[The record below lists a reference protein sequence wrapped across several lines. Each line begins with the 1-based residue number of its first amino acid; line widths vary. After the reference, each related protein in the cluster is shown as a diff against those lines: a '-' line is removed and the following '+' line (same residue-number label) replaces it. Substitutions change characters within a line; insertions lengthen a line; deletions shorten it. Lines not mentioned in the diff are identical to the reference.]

1 MITLSLTAFM
11 ISCAKNNSS
20 NNMNLPEFNT
30 KVPEF
35 NEEALKT
42 AKPKSDTEVSM
53 NEILKES
60 LKQSEQEEKL
70 REKTKNIENCESSI
84 RLRMKKKDFRY
95 SKYEGFE
102 DYSEQMNQI
111 LPLFNNDS
119 FAYSKYY
126 DVTQSLILAS
136 SITGDTEKPKLELT
150 LSKIQQK
157 NVNFLVKLKTGKT
170 KDLTSTTLEQSFYFD
185 KNCSVTNGPLVL
197 MKITDMSPSK
207 EVSITKVI
215 GEENVK
221 PKETTKTLI
230 RETTAP
236 LLETVDVKS
245 LKDLPL
251 NSYIYS
257 EEFGLIPAFSI
268 SYGRSKIVDET
279 PYKISELSLKIGKSN
294 YVKGEIGENLAL
306 SRLYT
311 NFFGETVAF
320 TTKERWDLI
329 EISKSEEHNKA
340 KVSLPKNYFEKN
352 DKIIFSSTSP
362 REYEDMPFY
371 WSQEGGSTN
380 GINHSRVLKKS
391 TNTLIFRYGNDA
403 DLESNEVFN
412 TQNAEIQRVKALIL
426 SKKPR
431 NNKQKAQYIL
441 DYISENF
448 SYDYELANS
457 DNKSY
462 RFTVDE
468 LLERK
473 KGVCTHFSILFV
485 TLARSLGIESRV
497 IAGFVLSPE
506 GAMGHAWVEF
516 ETYGGLWTAIDP
528 QNKNVK
534 DSVLDKMYYPIANYT
549 NLGKNDPVQQDLL
562 TFYLSSPEIRPYTE
576 QNKKEMAL
584 NSRN

>member
-42 AKPKSDTEVSM
+42 AKPKSDTEISM
-53 NEILKES
+53 NEILKEA
-60 LKQSEQEEKL
+60 LKQSEQGEKL
-70 REKTKNIENCESSI
+70 RAKTKIVENCENSI

-102 DYSEQMNQI
+102 DYSEHMNQI

-136 SITGDTEKPKLELT
+136 SVTGDTEKPKLELT
-150 LSKIQQK
+150 LNKIQQK
-157 NVNFLVKLKTGKT
+157 NVNFLVKLKTSKT
-170 KDLTSTTLEQSFYFD
+170 KDLTATTLEQIFYFD

-207 EVSITKVI
+207 EVSIKKII

-221 PKETTKTLI
+221 PKETTKKLI
-230 RETTAP
+230 RETTDP
-236 LLETVDVKS
+236 LLETVDVQS
-245 LKDLPL
+245 LKDLPA

-268 SYGRSKIVDET
+268 SYGRKKVVDEI
-279 PYKISELSLKIGKSN
+279 PYKISELSLKIGTSN
-294 YVKGEIGENLAL
+294 YVKGEIGENLEL

-311 NFFGETVAF
+311 NFFGETVVY
-320 TTKERWDLI
+320 TTKDRWDLI
-329 EISKSEEHNKA
+329 EIYKSEEHNKV

-362 REYEDMPFY
+362 REYEGMPFY
-371 WSQEGGSTN
+371 WSEEYGSTN
-380 GINHSRVLKKS
+380 GIKHSRVLKKS
-391 TNTLIFRYGNDA
+391 TKTLILRSGNDS

-412 TQNAEIQRVKALIL
+412 TQNAEIQRVKTLIL

-431 NNKQKAQYIL
+431 NNKEKAQYIL
-441 DYISENF
+441 DYISANF
-448 SYDYELANS
+448 TYDQELAES

-473 KGVCTHFSILFV
+473 KGICTHFSILFV

-497 IAGFVLSPE
+497 IAGLVLSPE
-506 GAMGHAWVEF
+506 SAMGHAWVEF
-516 ETYGGLWTAIDP
+516 ELYQGLWVAIDP
-528 QNKNVK
+528 QNKDVNA
-534 DSVLDKMYYPIANYT
+534 SVLGTTYYPIANYT
-549 NLGKNDPVQQDLL
+549 NLGKNDPVQQEILS
-562 TFYLSSPEIRPYTE
+562 FSLSSPEIRPYTE
-576 QNKKEMAL
+576 QTKKEMAL